1 MLRSNQEDWF
11 PCRLRRRARPF
22 PTIHFAPGQCLWLQA
37 AVPASLILV
46 QSEAPVSFRFQIPI
60 KIDRANTAPLL
71 RNLNF
76 HHVRPALE
84 SILSKAIL
92 MELLDSTV
100 PNKLR
105 LVGSIGCISIT
116 QPVRNRTAI
125 LRKIHFLMSGGSIS
139 GAVRVVLA
147 NEGPSGLHG
156 LRGLHGQTFLRGRW
170 LLPSNLSAIG
180 HRGTQERIL
189 IATKQP
195 GALNPDPLPLP
206 RERGSTE
213 IAAVPGCA
221 RNSTSLW
228 GRLALGGACA

>member
-1 MLRSNQEDWF
+1 MLRSIQEGWF

-46 QSEAPVSFRFQIPI
+46 QSEAPLSFRFQIPI
-60 KIDRANTAPLL
+60 KIDRASTAPLL

-105 LVGSIGCISIT
+105 LVGSIGLISII

-125 LRKIHFLMSGGSIS
+125 LRKIHFLMRGVSIS

-180 HRGTQERIL
+180 HRGTQGCLLTLLRNS
-189 IATKQP
+189 P
-195 GALNPDPLPLP
+195 GALNPDSPAPA
-206 RERGSTE
+206 REG
-213 IAAVPGCA
+213 IH
-221 RNSTSLW
+221 
-228 GRLALGGACA
+228 